1 MYEVTIRKSFSAA
14 HTLAIGGKCE
24 DLHGHNFR
32 VDITAGSEKV
42 NAEGIVIDFRILKA
56 WANEILEEIDHTF
69 LNDLPVFN
77 DVNPSSEMIAR
88 FIYERLGEKAASAG
102 VAIRKVT
109 VWESDNACATYRG
122 DTRG

>member
-24 DLHGHNFR
+24 ELHGHNFR
-32 VDITAGSEKV
+32 VDITAGSETV

-69 LNDLPVFN
+69 LNNLPAFN

-109 VWESDNACATYRG
+109 VWESDNAYATYGG